1 MEVVAWAKES
11 GEAVFGIS
19 ADISQAH
26 RCVKIRRL
34 DWPKLG
40 CRSSSS
46 SWTVWLNTVGTF
58 GVSSAAYWWTRLFA
72 CVGRWVNR
80 VLMTLLQMQ
89 IVYVDDLHIVT
100 AGPQKFVV
108 LWMILAAYEAIGTPF
123 SYHKFK
129 GGLQVDFIGYHLSY
143 EVWSAGLSEKR
154 TQWIISWI
162 DAAEK
167 CNWMVMGCSVVE
179 FTGRMTF
186 VARLLLWVKPF
197 LGPLHSW
204 CAVLARSTVAR
215 MPVLVHVCL
224 MYLRRQLQL
233 RRRLVPVIPSRVSA
247 KQAFRTDAKCE
258 LGRVVLAGWSLAKG
272 SCKASS
278 RWFMIEIRPSEAP
291 WLFKP
296 DGSSEWASTSAELLA
311 FYAAVIA
318 FEDEIYLRL
327 EEEILAEVSAGT
339 DNQANPKLQAKGSS
353 TKWPLMGILMQLTS
367 YMHSSGL
374 RVRLAWRPREQNTEA
389 DDITNGDVSGFDPRL
404 RVDLGFKDLPLDLL
418 RDMRKIHGDF
428 EKERGSLRGGKA
440 VELKATKKQKLAEKT
455 TW

>member
-1 MEVVAWAKES
+1 M
-11 GEAVFGIS
+11 
-19 ADISQAH
+19 
-26 RCVKIRRL
+26 
-34 DWPKLG
+34 
-40 CRSSSS
+40 
-46 SWTVWLNTVGTF
+46 
-58 GVSSAAYWWTRLFA
+58 
-72 CVGRWVNR
+72 GR
-80 VLMTLLQMQ
+80 
-89 IVYVDDLHIVT
+89 
-100 AGPQKFVV
+100 
-108 LWMILAAYEAIGTPF
+108 
-123 SYHKFK
+123 
-129 GGLQVDFIGYHLSY
+129 
-143 EVWSAGLSEKR
+143 
-154 TQWIISWI
+154 
-162 DAAEK
+162 
-167 CNWMVMGCSVVE
+167 SVVE

-204 CAVLARSTVAR
+204 CAVRGTVPR
-215 MPVLVHVCL
+215 MPVLVHICL
-224 MYLRRQLQL
+224 MYLRRQFQQ
-233 RRRLVPVIPSRVSA
+233 RRRLVPVIPSRISA

-258 LGRVVLAGWSLAKG
+258 LGRVVLGGWSLAKG

-339 DNQANPKLQAKGSS
+339 DNQANPQLQAKGSS

-367 YMHSSGL
+367 YMHCN
-374 RVRLAWRPREQNTEA
+374 EQNTEA

-418 RDMRKIHGDF
+418 RDMRKKSTVTLKRKREASAAVKPSSSRPRKSRSWQRRPLGDGRF
-428 EKERGSLRGGKA
+428 CNAFGGGVSVATSCWMPPPSRGERTTLRWRTPWKA
-440 VELKATKKQKLAEKT
+440 FRSIQRKRP
-455 TW
+455 